1 MMGVY
6 RITARFDLGDA
17 DEARAAEYLKS
28 LKRGE
33 VNRFIVA
40 AVLARLDGGKTL
52 VEQIRQMLREE
63 IKTAPVAAAEKA
75 EPQDDLSVLDD
86 LELFG

>member
-1 MMGVY
+1 MMGVD

-40 AVLARLDGGKTL
+40 AVLVRLDGGEKL

-63 IKTAPVAAAEKA
+63 IKAAPVVAIVTPSEQNAHRHDVTVT
-75 EPQDDLSVLDD
+75 P
-86 LELFG
+86 